1 MVSVLLVDVVR
12 PVSATLRELEREVVS
27 YEVLRDAE
35 DAFVCVDQ
43 DDELRVLVLDGG
55 LASPDLPNLIKFT
68 RRRRPDVT
76 VVGQGSG
83 GEHRLFRDLGVITF
97 LRKPWGIFDL
107 ESCLRAEGNQGAW
120 ACNDLTGERTNAR
133 ERDEEIRFLAR
144 NRIFQ
149 VLSREGRR
157 ELLARGK
164 LVDLGPGQHLF
175 EQGDLCTS
183 LYVVRSG
190 LIEVLREDDTS
201 PSPTTVA
208 LLRSGDMLCE
218 LGVLPR
224 TPHRSLARADGM
236 AQVLQIDRESFVLL
250 LEQFPKLAVSMYE
263 VLARRM
269 EAVILHEGGLFS
281 ATGEL
286 QGSLDWFDLATVLQ
300 NVISGESLVGTLL
313 IHNEAGECV
322 ARVMVNKGRI
332 VTASIGPMR
341 GEAAF
346 FLLFQVDFTGHRF
359 SFRKQTAITVDPAYD
374 LSDRPSM
381 GLLLDAARI
390 KDESKLVSV

>member
-1 MVSVLLVDVVR
+1 MVSILLVDAVR
-12 PVSATLRELEREVVS
+12 PISATLRELERAGVS
-27 YEVLRDAE
+27 HEVLRHAE
-35 DAFVCVDQ
+35 DAFVCVRQ
-43 DDELRVLVLDGG
+43 DADLRVLVLDGG
-55 LASPDLPNLIKFT
+55 LETPGLRKLIEFT
-68 RRRRPDVT
+68 RERRPEVT
-76 VVGQGSG
+76 VVGQGAA
-83 GEHRLFRDLGVITF
+83 GEHLQFSKFGVTTF

-120 ACNDLTGERTNAR
+120 ASNDLSFDRANGVGNR
-133 ERDEEIRFLAR
+133 EDVRFLCK

-149 VLSREGRR
+149 VLSNEARQ
-157 ELLARGK
+157 ELFCRGQ
-164 LVDLGPGQHLF
+164 LVDLRPGQHLF

-190 LIEVLREDDTS
+190 RIEVMRVENSDQA
-201 PSPTTVA
+201 PTTVA
-208 LLRSGDMLCE
+208 LLRSGDLLCE
-218 LGVLPR
+218 LGVLPK
-224 TPHRSLARADGM
+224 TPHRSLARAAGP
-236 AQVLQIDRESFVLL
+236 AQVLQIDRASYVCL

-269 EAVILHEGGLFS
+269 ESVILHEGGLFS

-300 NVISGESLVGTLL
+300 NVISGESLVGSLL

-322 ARVMVNKGRI
+322 ARVMVNKGQI

-341 GEAAF
+341 GESAF
-346 FLLFQVDFTGHRF
+346 FLLFQVDFSGHRF
-359 SFRKQTAITVDPAYD
+359 SFRKQTAIKVNAEHD
-374 LSDRPSM
+374 LSDRPAM

-390 KDESKLVSV
+390 KDEARLVTA